1 MEGVNT
7 VMKTLFLILSQ
18 GWLEIAVAVGLVL
31 LLRLCLRP
39 FPKYLTCLLW
49 LGVLF
54 RLLCPF
60 SLPKAASPLPA
71 IPAPV
76 IPLSSALTGSPQPA
90 PAAGSFDWLGL
101 LSLLW
106 LAGLAFFLLKG
117 LLSLLSLKKRLK
129 GAQKLCDNIYVSSRI
144 PTPFVFGIFRP
155 AILLPAH
162 TPEAMRPFV
171 IAHEKSHIA
180 RLDHV
185 FKPLFYLAA
194 CIYWFHPLV
203 WVAFFLFAQDMEMAC
218 DEKTIRSF
226 SPEEKKD
233 YSFSLLALS
242 APGRA
247 VFPPAFGQVSPQKR
261 IRRVLSF
268 RKPAA
273 WILTLL
279 TAGILILCLFFLFSP
294 RSSPS
299 AQAEDGRYLA
309 FLSQP
314 DPAASSLSLDK
325 AQWITDTDTQE
336 MEKAGITPE
345 DMPGGFYLHN
355 PETQW
360 ESVSVSP
367 QVTCTY
373 LDPAGNFESR
383 ECEDFSQFAQL
394 FESQDYFQASPYWI
408 TVQQGSVTQI
418 QQQYVP

>member
-1 MEGVNT
+1 MI
-7 VMKTLFLILSQ
+7 KTLFLTLSQ

-71 IPAPV
+71 IPAPD
-76 IPLSSALTGSPQPA
+76 ILLPQALTASPQAA

-117 LLSLLSLKKRLK
+117 LISLLSLKKWLK

-155 AILLPAH
+155 LIVLPAH

-171 IAHEKSHIA
+171 IAHERSHIA

-203 WVAFFLFAQDMEMAC
+203 WISFFLFAQDMEMAC
-218 DEKTIRSF
+218 DERTIRSF
-226 SPEEKKD
+226 SPEEKKG

-242 APGRA
+242 APGRTP
-247 VFPPAFGQVSPQKR
+247 FSPAFGQISPQKR

-279 TAGILILCLFFLFSP
+279 TAGVLILCLVFLFSP
-294 RSSPS
+294 RSSPLPRPKT
-299 AQAEDGRYLA
+299 AGTWLFCLGQT
-309 FLSQP
+309 
-314 DPAASSLSLDK
+314 PASSSLSLDK

-336 MEKAGITPE
+336 MEKAGISLE

-360 ESVSVSP
+360 ENVSVSP
-367 QVTCTY
+367 QVTCIY
-373 LDPAGNFESR
+373 LDPEGNFESR

-408 TVQQGSVTQI
+408 TVQQGAVTRI